1 MQIYFVA
8 QGNNLNSYLLISPNI
23 PIYNNTS
30 KAKRKKIL
38 KIIASTRH
46 KKVSEKTNVANVHT
60 YRATNYRL

>member
-30 KAKRKKIL
+30 KAKRKKNPQNNSQDETQ
-38 KIIASTRH
+38 KG
-46 KKVSEKTNVANVHT
+46 V
-60 YRATNYRL
+60 